1 MIKMIAL
8 DLDGTTLNSQG
19 KLPPVV
25 RTALE
30 DAIAADIEVIVAT
43 GRVFSAIPKEILEVK
58 GIRYTCSS
66 NGARVIDLAT
76 NKVIYKNFIAPKAVE
91 DMSVILGRYNFMY
104 EVFTDGKAYVEKV
117 LYDRIAEMRL
127 SDRHVTYVLNTRQP
141 VEGVLDYMLKKKR
154 SIENININ
162 FQDQE
167 NRLMMK
173 EILSEHRNITLTSS
187 FDHNLEIGGKT
198 TSKADAITKMAEM
211 MGIKREEI
219 MAAGDNPNDKAM
231 LEASGLPVAVGNAK
245 DEIKAVAKYITT
257 SNDEGGVAKAIYE
270 LVLNRK
276 SE

>member
-19 KLPPVV
+19 KLPPIVK
-25 RTALE
+25 TALE
-30 DAIAADIEVIVAT
+30 DAIAANIEVIVAT

-66 NGARVIDLAT
+66 NGARVIDLTT

-91 DMSVILGRYNFMY
+91 DMGEILGKYSFMY
-104 EVFTDGKAYVEKV
+104 EVFTDGKAYVEKMV
-117 LYDRIAEMRL
+117 YDKIAEMKL

-141 VEGVLDYMLKKKR
+141 VEGVLEFMLNKKR

-162 FQDQE
+162 FQDQK
-167 NRLMMK
+167 NRHMMR
-173 EILSEHRNITLTSS
+173 EILSAHNNITLTSS

-198 TSKADAITKMAEM
+198 TSKADAIKKMAQM
-211 MGIKREEI
+211 MGIKKEEI

-231 LEASGLPVAVGNAK
+231 LEAAGLPIAVGNAK

-257 SNDEGGVAKAIYE
+257 TNDEGGVAKAIYE
-270 LVLNRK
+270 LVLNKNR
-276 SE
+276 